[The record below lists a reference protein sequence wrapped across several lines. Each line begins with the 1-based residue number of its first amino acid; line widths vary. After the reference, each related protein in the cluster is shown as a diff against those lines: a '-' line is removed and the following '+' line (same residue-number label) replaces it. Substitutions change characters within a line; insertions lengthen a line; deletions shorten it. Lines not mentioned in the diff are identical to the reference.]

1 MSQVKPEIKRVY
13 GSIAVAFGWLLF
25 LAFWLFYYASNY
37 GIIQNIGV
45 LLASIVVAGYY
56 SCCNVG
62 SMGNE
67 TGELIFLIQ

>member
-13 GSIAVAFGWLLF
+13 GSIAVAFAWLLF

-45 LLASIVVAGYY
+45 LLASIVV
-56 SCCNVG
+56 VG
-62 SMGNE
+62 IIIVVMWVPWAMKQEN
-67 TGELIFLIQ
+67 